1 MTRRLHLKTLAARLE
16 IALANAVWLVPVLA
30 AVSGLIIAKGLTEA
44 KISLPKAFGILLSTG
59 GAVGARDLV
68 RTVATTSLTVAT
80 LVFSIAM
87 VVLQLA
93 SSQYSPRLPGQ
104 FLRNRGTQV
113 IIGTFIFTFVYS
125 LAIVRAIRASQEF
138 VPSFAVT
145 VAFLLILC
153 CVVALIIFIHH
164 VVQSI
169 RVESILAY
177 IEGKTGKAIERTFEK
192 LEENDR
198 DNEEKGH
205 ADAAIPEHAA
215 PILIEES
222 GIVRRIDG
230 NDLVRFARRRG
241 LVLRLVKKLGQHVAA
256 GTAIGWAWSEDPDSR
271 APPAEDVRDE
281 LSVAVQ
287 LSGDRTLK
295 DDVEF
300 GFVQLVDIALR
311 ALSPAIND
319 PTTACNAIRSLE
331 ILLVKLTG
339 FRLGDRFFFDEDERL
354 RVIVP
359 QPTFAD
365 LLDRVIT
372 PIRQAAPDDTS
383 VALCLCEL
391 LTDLAR
397 AARNEGQCET
407 LREQLQRVRQAYGEG
422 AQQDVDA
429 ERLEASLVEV
439 ELALSGRKPRSP

>member
-1 MTRRLHLKTLAARLE
+1 MSRLQFKTLAARLSLS
-16 IALANAVWLVPVLA
+16 LANAVWLVPVAAAGLA
-30 AVSGLIIAKGLTEA
+30 LVAAKTLVDAKITVPNAVSM
-44 KISLPKAFGILLSTG
+44 FLSTG
-59 GAVGARDLV
+59 SPVGARDLV
-68 RTVATTSLTVAT
+68 GTIATTSLTVAT
-80 LVFSIAM
+80 FVFSISM

-104 FLRNRGTQV
+104 FLRSRGTQL

-125 LAIVRAIRASQEF
+125 LAIVRVIRTGKEF
-138 VPSFAVT
+138 VPNLAVT
-145 VAFLLILC
+145 FAFLLILC
-153 CVVALIIFIHH
+153 CVLALILFIHH

-177 IEGKTGKAIERTFEK
+177 IERKTSKAIGRTFET
-192 LEENDR
+192 LGEDNEE
-198 DNEEKGH
+198 NEEKGE
-205 ADAAIPEHAA
+205 ADAAIPEHAV
-215 PILIEES
+215 PVLVEES

-230 NDLVRFARRRG
+230 NDLVQFARSRR
-241 LVLRLVKKLGQHVAA
+241 LVLRLVKKLGQHVTA
-256 GTAIGWAWSEDPDSR
+256 GTAIGWVWTEERTSR
-271 APPAEDVRDE
+271 ASPADEVRDE
-281 LSVAVQ
+281 LSVAIQ

-319 PTTACNAIRSLE
+319 PTTACNALHSLG

-339 FRLGDRFFFDEDERL
+339 FQLGDRFFFDEDDRL

-359 QPTFAD
+359 QPNFTDF
-365 LLDRVIT
+365 LDSVIT

-383 VALCLCEL
+383 IALCLCSL

-397 AARNEGQCET
+397 AARTHEHHKALC
-407 LREQLQRVRQAYGEG
+407 EQLERVHSAYGEG
-422 AQQDVDA
+422 AQQAVDA
-429 ERLEASLVEV
+429 ERIDAAVEEV
-439 ELALSGRKPRSP
+439 ERALAGRKPRSP

>member
-1 MTRRLHLKTLAARLE
+1 MSRLQFKTLVARLR
-16 IALANAVWLVPVLA
+16 ISLSNAVWLVPVIA
-30 AVSGLIIAKGLTEA
+30 AGSALVAAKTLVSA
-44 KISLPKAFGILLSTG
+44 KIDAPDAVGMLLSTG
-59 GAVGARDLV
+59 SPAGARHLV
-68 RTVATTSLTVAT
+68 RTIATTSLTVAT
-80 LVFSIAM
+80 FVFSISM

-104 FLRNRGTQV
+104 FLRNRGTQI

-125 LAIVRAIRASQEF
+125 LAIVRAIRTGEEF
-138 VPSFAVT
+138 VPNLAVT
-145 VAFLLILC
+145 FAFLLILC

-177 IEGKTGKAIERTFEK
+177 IERKTGKAIERTFEK
-192 LEENDR
+192 LSEDDQEN
-198 DNEEKGH
+198 EKKGE

-215 PILIEES
+215 PILVEES

-230 NDLVRFARRRG
+230 DDLVRFASSHG
-241 LVLRLVKKLGQHVAA
+241 LVLRLVKRLGQHVAA
-256 GTAIGWAWSEDPDSR
+256 GTAIGWVWTEETTSSASPTEE
-271 APPAEDVRDE
+271 ARDE
-281 LSVAVQ
+281 LTVAIQ
-287 LSGDRTLK
+287 LSGDRSLK

-319 PTTACNAIRSLE
+319 PTTACNALHSLN

-339 FRLGDRFFFDEDERL
+339 FRLGDRFFFDEDNRL

-365 LLDRVIT
+365 LLDSVIT
-372 PIRQAAPDDTS
+372 PVRQAAPDDSS
-383 VALCLCEL
+383 VALCLCDL

-397 AARNEGQCET
+397 AVRNDEQHDALC
-407 LREQLQRVRQAYGEG
+407 EQLERVRNAYGEA
-422 AQQDVDA
+422 AQQAVDSDRIDA
-429 ERLEASLVEV
+429 AVEEV
-439 ELALSGRKPRSP
+439 ERALAGRKPKSP